1 MSSMRLWLVL
11 LSIAFSSV
19 FSGYAAATPEISA
32 YYLSGPSAK
41 KGAPDYYAT
50 LENLEELSE
59 KIAAEGS
66 NFNNLMLSF
75 VQPSLINYTPNS
87 LTCTG
92 LFGYTCVKEKELPMD
107 ATNGAADFKRL
118 KGILANLRAHGVQ
131 TYIAVGGWNFSCH
144 PDIYD
149 KTAKKQNAC
158 GPADEV
164 YDVFPNPSKTIPR
177 FDSNITG
184 SAAEGAYRNI
194 VQLANDLGA
203 AGIDVDYEEFWHA
216 DINAKFWTLNPDT
229 IIPPVENGTPQR
241 LSDAELKQL
250 GLSEDVYNPQME
262 VDSRSEKYARAMP
275 LTVDK
280 FAAILKTLDTS
291 IKRINPSMKLSTA
304 APASGGIP
312 NMSANWGTVAS
323 NAGIYGGAWRGG
335 NLYGLIYNTAL
346 LYKEEIDK
354 LSHVGIMSYDL
365 SQRDCKD
372 GDDPDSE
379 IPCDLVGQVSFYYNQ
394 FATWL
399 KTGGGLP
406 ADSWVTTSNVKLS
419 GSRTYAQASIQ
430 PRKLLISPP
439 ITVGF
444 EVGQPATGN
453 LVLTKDKLTLLVDET
468 MKYGQAGIIMWDLF
482 KDVRYDQKNW
492 HPTWATPKDVL
503 KEACT
508 KMGLAGEH
516 YNCKTNVPR

>member
-1 MSSMRLWLVL
+1 MSTMTLRLVL
-11 LSIAFSSV
+11 LSAAFA
-19 FSGYAAATPEISA
+19 SGLSEYAVAAPEISA

-41 KGAPDYYAT
+41 KGTPAYYAS
-50 LENLEELSE
+50 LENLKELSD

-75 VQPSLINYTPNS
+75 VQPSLTKYTPNS

-92 LFGYTCVKEKELPMD
+92 LFGYICLKGKEAPKETTD
-107 ATNGAADFKRL
+107 GAADFKRL

-131 TYIAVGGWNFSCH
+131 TYISVGGWNFSCH

-149 KTAKKQNAC
+149 RTARTQNAC
-158 GPADEV
+158 GPVDQV

-177 FDSNITG
+177 FESNITG
-184 SAAEGAYRNI
+184 SAAEGAYKNI
-194 VQLANDLGA
+194 VDLANDLGA

-216 DINAKFWTLNPDT
+216 DINAKSWTLNPDT
-229 IIPPVENGTPQR
+229 IVPPVENGVPQR

-250 GLSEDVYNPQME
+250 GLGEDVYNPQME
-262 VDSRSEKYARAMP
+262 VNPGSEKYARAMP
-275 LTVDK
+275 ATVDK
-280 FAAILKTLDTS
+280 FAAILKSLERS
-291 IKRINPSMKLSTA
+291 IKSINPSLKLSTA
-304 APASGGIP
+304 APATGGIP

-323 NAGIYGGAWRGG
+323 NSGIYGGAWWGG

-354 LSHVGIMSYDL
+354 LSYVGIMSYDL
-365 SQRDCKD
+365 GERGCRD
-372 GDDPDSE
+372 GDHPDSE
-379 IPCDLVGQVSFYYNQ
+379 IPCDLVGQVNFYYNQ

-406 ADSWVTTSNVKLS
+406 ADSGLTTSHVKLS
-419 GSRTYAQASIQ
+419 GSRTHAKASIQ

-453 LVLTKDKLTLLVDET
+453 LVLTKDKLTQLVDGT
-468 MKYGQAGIIMWDLF
+468 VKYGQVGIIMWDLF
-482 KDVRYDQKNW
+482 KDVRYDQENW
-492 HPTWATPKDVL
+492 DPTWATPKDVL
-503 KEACT
+503 KEVCT
-508 KMGLAGEH
+508 KMGLAGAH
-516 YNCKTNVPR
+516 YNCKANVPR